1 VAPVPPPGPPSDPVP
16 LKSNTLPP
24 PPPKGAGGPVA
35 PGAVVWTPPIDPI
48 TGEALWDGSP
58 SITDNPP
65 AKSRGWRKGAKT
77 GAVAAAGA
85 ASAAAMAERS
95 RATTTTAAVETGA
108 SSPVPATPRTPSA
121 PDASTPPPPAAPAG
135 TEFDTSPFAGVPSPA
150 PAPEPAT
157 DSLKSAEPRPP
168 RSNQRLVAVLV
179 VVLVILLAGIGY
191 FAYKKSNN
199 STTTATT
206 VASPPVAP
214 PAIVATAL
222 AASVNLRIGDLP
234 SGWSRAPAAGQ
245 TARPPVAP
253 AAAQAQANQ
262 ALASCLGEPY
272 QVVAGLFAGATLPGQ
287 AGAAK
292 SPTFQTGSD
301 PNVTMS
307 STATVLA
314 SAAGLQTLEA
324 PFTKPNFGTC
334 FGQYQSS
341 LASAAVPAAT
351 AQVQPVTL
359 VAPAGVQAY
368 GYVTTLTIP
377 NQGGEVV
384 GEAFLLGGRIETLL
398 EPSTNGSS
406 IPSAP
411 FTSAFNAVT
420 GRMAAAVNR

>member
-1 VAPVPPPGPPSDPVP
+1 
-16 LKSNTLPP
+16 
-24 PPPKGAGGPVA
+24 
-35 PGAVVWTPPIDPI
+35 
-48 TGEALWDGSP
+48 
-58 SITDNPP
+58 
-65 AKSRGWRKGAKT
+65 
-77 GAVAAAGA
+77 
-85 ASAAAMAERS
+85 
-95 RATTTTAAVETGA
+95 
-108 SSPVPATPRTPSA
+108 
-121 PDASTPPPPAAPAG
+121 
-135 TEFDTSPFAGVPSPA
+135 
-150 PAPEPAT
+150 
-157 DSLKSAEPRPP
+157 
-168 RSNQRLVAVLV
+168 
-179 VVLVILLAGIGY
+179 
-191 FAYKKSNN
+191 
-199 STTTATT
+199 
-206 VASPPVAP
+206 VAP